1 MRQKLRFLSVILP
14 FAVSSLVAACRLPE
28 VDARQR
34 LEADGLTEILL
45 VKTEAGFEWTAL
57 ARDGQRCRGTV
68 TVASEQASGW
78 SVARTCAQPG

>member
-1 MRQKLRFLSVILP
+1 MRQQLRFLSVVLP

-45 VKTEAGFEWTAL
+45 VKTDAGFEWTGHAN
-57 ARDGQRCRGTV
+57 DGQRCRGTV
-68 TVASEQASGW
+68 TPVTGRSSGW
-78 SVARTCAQPG
+78 SVERTCANPG